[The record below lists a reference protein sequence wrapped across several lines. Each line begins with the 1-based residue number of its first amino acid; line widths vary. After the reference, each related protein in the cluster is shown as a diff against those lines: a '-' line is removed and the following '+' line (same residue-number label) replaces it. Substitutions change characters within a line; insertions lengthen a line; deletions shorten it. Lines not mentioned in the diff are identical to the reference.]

1 MNKKRSEKTTSASM
15 LPQPGVFSIANQL
28 RFGLFA
34 LVGMSLLVTA
44 AVLIGLAYQ
53 AQLQHLEVAQ
63 RELSRAAAGEINAYL
78 DDLQRKL
85 AYLARVR
92 GLTDRSG
99 EVQQTLL
106 EGLARHNDAYETI
119 AILNNKGQVIKVV
132 SSHDRFNLGENLA
145 DSPFFL
151 RSFKQQEDFIG
162 PVEFNPD
169 LGQLVTILAVP
180 IRNQQDKVAGV
191 LLAEIN
197 LRFLSF
203 VVSQT
208 EVGETGYVYVIDN
221 RNFLVA
227 EKGSGV
233 ETFELRD
240 ISNEPFIQT
249 LIAGTSDTLTPYW
262 GLNGQEVLGAIAP
275 IRSVRW
281 NVVVELP
288 TAEANAPIV
297 EMFWVMGG
305 ALALTTLITIGAGIY
320 FSRQIVLPLQR
331 LTEASAQISAG
342 NMDAQV
348 NVSSQNEMGILATTF
363 NQMTSQLKDLYTTLE
378 QRVSNRTQRL
388 EIVATLSEQLSGILK
403 LEDLL
408 AQVVNQIKDRFDYYH
423 AHIYLLDEMG
433 QNLVVA
439 EGVGEAGAVM
449 KAKKH
454 SIPLN
459 AQTSLVARAARTAE
473 IVTVDNVREAK
484 DWLPNPLLPNTYSEM
499 AVPIVLEGR
508 VVGVLDVQQDRL
520 AGLDEADANL
530 LRSLVN
536 QVAVAMRNA
545 RLFDEV
551 ETALAEAYATQERY
565 TEQSWEKAKFTARR
579 GRHHFAR
586 PDTPVL
592 TKAQIETL
600 TGAKA
605 QVLKQRRTL
614 TLANN
619 STNNA
624 EVNAVVTPVMLRDVP
639 IGSLQICSSSADQT
653 WTEDDLEMIEAIAQ
667 ELARAAE
674 NLRLFEETRERASY
688 EQTVRQITD
697 KLRTAPN
704 LDALLETAAREL
716 GQHLGV
722 RHTVLELGIN
732 PTGDSNG
739 SGHGPAT
746 TGGKP

>member
-1 MNKKRSEKTTSASM
+1 MNNRRSEKTTAASE
-15 LPQPGVFSIANQL
+15 LPQPSIFSIANQL
-28 RFGLFA
+28 RFGVFA
-34 LVGMSLLVTA
+34 LVGVSLLFTA
-44 AVLIGLAYQ
+44 MVLIILAYQ

-106 EGLARHNDAYETI
+106 EGLTRHNDAYETV
-119 AILNNKGQVIKVV
+119 ALLDNTGRVIKVT
-132 SSHDRFNLGENLA
+132 SSHNRFDLGENLA
-145 DSPFFL
+145 DSPIFL
-151 RSFKQQEDFIG
+151 RAFRQQEDYIG
-162 PVEFNPD
+162 PVELDPD

-208 EVGETGYVYVIDN
+208 RVGETGYVYVIDN

-227 EKGSGV
+227 GKGSGV
-233 ETFELRD
+233 EPFELRD
-240 ISNEPFIQT
+240 VANEPFIQG
-249 LIAGTSDTLTPYW
+249 LTSGALDASKPYD

-275 IRSVRW
+275 VRSVRW
-281 NVVVELP
+281 NVIVELP
-288 TAEANAPIV
+288 TAEANAPII
-297 EMFWVMGG
+297 EMLWVMGG
-305 ALALTTLITIGAGIY
+305 ALALATLITVGAGIY

-342 NMDAQV
+342 NMDTQV
-348 NVSSQNEMGILATTF
+348 NVSSQNEMGVLATTF
-363 NQMTSQLKDLYTTLE
+363 NKMTSQLKDLYTTLE
-378 QRVSNRTQRL
+378 QRVANRTERL

-423 AHIYLLDEMG
+423 AHIYLLDDTG

-449 KAKKH
+449 KAKRH

-473 IVTVDNVREAK
+473 IVTVDNVREAE

-520 AGLDEADANL
+520 AGLDEADASL

-536 QVAVAMRNA
+536 QVAVAIRNA

-551 ETALAEAYATQERY
+551 ETALAEAYAAQERY
-565 TEQSWEKAKFTARR
+565 TEQSWEKAKILVRQ
-579 GRHHFAR
+579 GQHHYAR
-586 PDTPVL
+586 PDAANLSEDQKQAL
-592 TKAQIETL
+592 TEARH
-600 TGAKA
+600 
-605 QVLKQRRTL
+605 QVLQQGQMAKI
-614 TLANN
+614 
-619 STNNA
+619 S
-624 EVNAVVTPVMLRDVP
+624 VNGDQATATAVISPVILHNKA
-639 IGSLQICSSSADQT
+639 IGVLQIYPADKNQA
-653 WTEDDLEMIEAIAQ
+653 WTEDDLAIIEAVSD
-667 ELARAAE
+667 ELAQTAE
-674 NLRLFEETRERASY
+674 SLRLFEETRRRAGQ
-688 EQTVRQITD
+688 EQIIRQVADRLRSASNMEQLITIATEEIVGR
-697 KLRTAPN
+697 LSPTH
-704 LDALLETAAREL
+704 ARL
-716 GQHLGV
+716 KLGV
-722 RHTVLELGIN
+722 EPQQAKT
-732 PTGDSNG
+732 NG
-739 SGHGPAT
+739 SNR
-746 TGGKP
+746 

>member
-1 MNKKRSEKTTSASM
+1 MNKSHLDKTAAVSA
-15 LPQPGVFSIANQL
+15 LPQPGIFSIANQL
-28 RFGLFA
+28 RFGIFA
-34 LVGMSLLVTA
+34 LVGLSLLFTA

-53 AQLQHLEVAQ
+53 TQLQHLEVAQ
-63 RELSRAAAGEINAYL
+63 RELSRAAAGEINTYL

-106 EGLARHNDAYETI
+106 EGLARHNDAYETV
-119 AILNNKGQVIKVV
+119 AILNNTGRVTKMV

-145 DSPFFL
+145 DSPVFL
-151 RSFKQQEDFIG
+151 RSFRQQEDYIG
-162 PVEFNPD
+162 PVEFSSE

-191 LLAEIN
+191 LLAEVN

-208 EVGETGYVYVIDN
+208 KVGETGYVYVIDN

-227 EKGSGV
+227 EKGNSI

-240 ISNEPFIQT
+240 LSNEPFIQNLT
-249 LIAGTSDTLTPYW
+249 AGTSDTLIPYQ

-288 TAEANAPIV
+288 TTEANAPII

-305 ALALTTLITIGAGIY
+305 ALALATVITVGVGVY
-320 FSRQIVLPLQR
+320 FSRQIILPLQR

-348 NVSSQNEMGILATTF
+348 NVSSQNEMGVLATTF
-363 NQMTSQLKDLYTTLE
+363 NKMTSQLKDLYTTLE
-378 QRVSNRTQRL
+378 QRVANRTERL

-423 AHIYLLDEMG
+423 THIYLLDDAG

-449 KAKKH
+449 KAKRH

-459 AQTSLVARAARTAE
+459 AQTSLIARAARTAE
-473 IVTVDNVREAK
+473 IVRVDNVREAE
-484 DWLPNPLLPNTYSEM
+484 DWLPNSLLPNTYSEM

-508 VVGVLDVQQDRL
+508 VVGVLDVQQDRV

-551 ETALAEAYATQERY
+551 ETALTEAYAAQERY
-565 TEQSWEKAKFTARR
+565 TEQSWEKAKIVARR
-579 GRHHFAR
+579 GQHHYAR
-586 PDTPVL
+586 PDVPAL
-592 TKAQIETL
+592 TEAQIQAL
-600 TGAKA
+600 TEAKVKA
-605 QVLKQRRTL
+605 LKESRLL

-619 STNNA
+619 NNLD
-624 EVNAVVTPVMLRDVP
+624 VTVVVSPILLRNIP

-653 WTEDDLEMIEAIAQ
+653 WAEDDLEMIEAIVQ
-667 ELARAAE
+667 ELALAAE

-697 KLRTAPN
+697 KLRSAPN
-704 LDALLETAAREL
+704 LDTLLETAAREL
-716 GQHLGV
+716 GQRLGV
-722 RHTVLELGIN
+722 RHTVLELGIE
-732 PTGDSNG
+732 TRSDSVEKFHLVEG
-739 SGHGPAT
+739 IR
-746 TGGKP
+746 